1 MAVGLGLLVIV
12 PVGWGLV
19 KYGTVDPCEMYR
31 IEYAQAAERR
41 AESETQDVGD
51 RVGGSIGDAI
61 GRGADRIGAAA
72 RTVAGAAAGLNT
84 DTMTPTQCLGALF
97 DLDG

>member
-1 MAVGLGLLVIV
+1 MAAGLGLLVMV
-12 PVGWGLV
+12 PVGCGLV

-31 IEYAQAAERR
+31 IEYAQVAERS
-41 AESETQDVGD
+41 AESGTRDLGD
-51 RVGGSIGDAI
+51 RIGGGVGDAI
-61 GRGADRIGAAA
+61 GRGAERIGAAA

-84 DTMTPTQCLGALF
+84 DSMTPTQCLGALF